1 MGLQENIK
9 IWTPSHYSSVE
20 SCGKFQCQARTTKKK
35 KKKRREMSPFNSAG
49 GVVFGRIIF
58 NLYRKSAEIRAKKM
72 TYGRKSIN

>member
-20 SCGKFQCQARTTKKK
+20 SCGKFQCQARTKKKK

-49 GVVFGRIIF
+49 GANFF
-58 NLYRKSAEIRAKKM
+58 WKDNF
-72 TYGRKSIN
+72 